1 MKGPVNKMDLE
12 NQQFEVVFFLLPAY
26 RPPYLRDIRAAK
38 HCGSLLSSRAV
49 QYVFFFNENSEGK
62 SGNHSTNPK
71 IKGDSFRKK

>member
-26 RPPYLRDIRAAK
+26 RPPYLRDINAAK

-49 QYVFFFNENSEGK
+49 QYVFFF
-62 SGNHSTNPK
+62 STK
-71 IKGDSFRKK
+71 TQRESQETTARILK